1 MFLSDINFVI
11 VWWLV
16 FFIIGMLNIPLTW
29 YFFRKFTDNGY
40 AFSKV
45 IGSLLVTYLVFIFG
59 VFKISP
65 FSRTSVMF
73 FLIVNAV
80 VNLFIFFRNKEKIL
94 ASYRQKIKFI
104 IFAEILFLF
113 GVVLWSFV
121 RGNQPNIEGLE
132 KFMDYGFIKSLLRS
146 RYLPP
151 ADMWAAGNYI
161 NYYWFGHLWVAVLT
175 KLSNIPPKITYNLM
189 LSAIMGITLS
199 FAFSIAST
207 LVKFSKYN
215 INKKNLF
222 LAGFISA
229 VILTFGGNFHAPYF
243 VLKDGSQKY
252 WYPDAT
258 RFIGY
263 NPDTNDKTIHEFP
276 QYSYIVSDLHA
287 HLINLPFALLYFA
300 LLLKA
305 SNQGFNVKKIS
316 QLVPLGFLMGVQF
329 MSNTWDFGNLML
341 ASGIVI
347 GLANLKYKG
356 INIKSFIK
364 TAVYLSGITG
374 VAIITLLPF
383 YLNFVSIAQGV
394 ALVNARSPLWQL
406 SILWGFPAVLTVI
419 FLSVLIQRFPKV
431 KRVDLFVLSIL
442 IASWILIFLPE
453 FIYVKDIYIASHHRA
468 NTMFKL
474 TYQAFVMFYTLGG
487 YIVVRTI
494 TYYKK
499 SKVGKILPIFFIF
512 LISSILIYPYFGVK
526 SYYGEL
532 KVYKGLDGEKWFD
545 QSYPEAYAVVNWLN
559 KNVSGQPVTL
569 EAPGDS
575 YTQFNAISAYTG
587 LPTISGWF
595 VHEWLWRG
603 TADFPQE
610 RVGEITEIYTS
621 YDINKT
627 LSLLRKYK
635 VEYVIVGTFER
646 EKFPDLYEQKFL
658 QIGKVVF
665 TSGTTKIYD
674 VLPALKSE
682 VSF

>member
-559 KNVSGQPVTL
+559 KNVSGQPVIL

>member
-559 KNVSGQPVTL
+559 KNVSGQPVIL

-646 EKFPDLYEQKFL
+646 EKFPDLYEQKFF